1 LASTERENGDQDLKD
16 VMATEKRRGRSNRPT
31 DPSKDRRFRDFA
43 AGFLK
48 VIQAKDAR
56 ALTELLKRYEILEG
70 SEEWKRAWKIFYE
83 S

>member
-1 LASTERENGDQDLKD
+1 LKEREDGGQDLKD
-16 VMATEKRRGRSNRPT
+16 IMATEKRRGRSNRPT
-31 DPSKDRRFRDFA
+31 DPSKDRRFKDFA

-56 ALTELLKRYEILEG
+56 ALTELLKRYEIPEG

>member
-1 LASTERENGDQDLKD
+1 MSKERENGDQDLKD
-16 VMATEKRRGRSNRPT
+16 VMTTERRRVRSNRPT
-31 DPSKDRRFRDFA
+31 DPAKDRRFKDFA

-56 ALTELLKRYEILEG
+56 ALTELLKRYEIPEG